1 MPDKG
6 RADAFDYV
14 IVGAGSAGS
23 VLAARLSEDPD
34 CRVLLLEAGPADRS
48 FLFDM
53 PWGYSLLISSDR
65 YKWDYSSEPEP
76 FLDGRRLIQPRGR
89 VLGGSSSINGMMYV
103 RGHARDYDGWAQS
116 GNSGWSY
123 ADMLPYF
130 RRAQGHAEGQ
140 DDYRGG
146 DGPLGVSSPKLG
158 PLAEAFIQAGVQAGY
173 PFTPDSNGYQQEGV
187 GPYDRT
193 TRNGRR
199 SSTARAYLDPA
210 KGRPNLRI
218 ATQAFV
224 QQILLTGN
232 RAIGVAYIHKGKRL
246 EAHAEREVI
255 LSGGAINSPQL
266 LQLSG
271 IGPADFLGKLGI
283 TPRHDLPGVGAN
295 LNDHPDIAIQHRC
308 KQPISLA
315 PVVQAP
321 RKYLAGMRWFL
332 FHDGPAASNHYEVG
346 GFIRTRAGV
355 EHPDLQ
361 LSFLP
366 LAVAPGTVEPM
377 RGHAYQAHV
386 DLMRPKSHG
395 SVMLRSADPRE
406 HPAIL
411 FNYMADPQDRADM
424 RDGFRLL
431 REIMAQKA
439 FAPYDGGELFPG
451 PSVRTD
457 DEIDAWVRGAMKT
470 CFHPTGTCKMGM
482 GTDAKAVVDDRLRV
496 HGLKGLRVVD
506 ASIMPM
512 IVSGNT
518 NAATIA
524 IAEKASDMIREK
536 APLPRS
542 DAPVWMHPHWEQ
554 TQR

>member
-1 MPDKG
+1 MDNGK
-6 RADAFDYV
+6 AAAFDYV

-23 VLAARLSEDPD
+23 VLAARLTEDRD
-34 CRVLLLEAGPADRS
+34 CQVLLLEAGPADRS

-53 PWGYSLLISSDR
+53 PWGYSLLLSSDR

-76 FLDGRRLIQPRGR
+76 YLDGRRLIQPRGR

-103 RGHARDYDGWAQS
+103 RGHARDYDSWAQS
-116 GNSGWSY
+116 GSRGWSY

-130 RRAQGHAEGQ
+130 RRAQGHADGQ

-146 DGPLGVSSPKLG
+146 DGPLGVCSPRLG
-158 PLAEAFIQAGVQAGY
+158 PLAKAFIQAGIEAGY
-173 PFTPDSNGYQQEGV
+173 RYTHDSNGYQQEGV
-187 GPYDRT
+187 GPIDRT

-199 SSTARAYLDPA
+199 CSTARAYLDPA
-210 KGRPNLRI
+210 KSRPNLHI
-218 ATQAFV
+218 VTEAFV
-224 QQILLTGN
+224 QEVLLQGK
-232 RAIGVAYIHKGKRL
+232 RATGVAYVRKGKRF
-246 EAHAEREVI
+246 EAGAGREVI

-271 IGPADFLGKLGI
+271 IGPVDFLRKLGI

-295 LNDHPDIAIQHRC
+295 LSDHPDIAIQHRC

-315 PVVQAP
+315 PDVQAP

-346 GFIRTRAGV
+346 GFIRSNAGV

-366 LAVAPGTVEPM
+366 LAVAPGTVVPM

-386 DLMRPKSHG
+386 DLLRPKSSG
-395 SVMLRSADPRE
+395 SVMLRSADPRQ

-439 FAPYDGGELFPG
+439 LTPFDGGELFPG

-457 DEIDAWVRGAMKT
+457 SEIDAWIRRALKT
-470 CFHPTGTCKMGM
+470 CFHPTGTCKMGPD
-482 GTDAKAVVDDRLRV
+482 TDAKAVVDDTLSV
-496 HGLKGLRVVD
+496 HGLEGLRVVD
-506 ASIMPM
+506 ASIMPT

-524 IAEKASDMIREK
+524 IAEKASDMIRQR

-542 DAPVWMHPHWEQ
+542 DAPVWIHPNWEEA
-554 TQR
+554 QR